1 MLSRPSET
9 GGKLRLL
16 LTGFEPFGGSPVN
29 PSQLAVQALAQ
40 DPLRGFEL
48 HTAILPVSYERAP
61 GILRE
66 ELDRVQ
72 PQAVICLG
80 EAGRR
85 TALSLER
92 FALNL
97 ADAHLPDNT
106 GQQWEDQPVVP
117 DGPAAYFSS
126 LPLKPMQAAVLA
138 AGVPAE
144 LSLTAGLY
152 LCNMVFYTLM
162 HACDQRGWDIPAGF
176 IHVPYLPE
184 QTATLFR
191 EHPERGLVPSM
202 SLETLVC
209 GLRAALVVLRPS
221 SAA

>member
-1 MLSRPSET
+1 MLSKPSET
-9 GGKLRLL
+9 GKNLRLL
-16 LTGFEPFGGSPVN
+16 LTGFEPFGGSPIN
-29 PSQLAVQALAQ
+29 PSQLAVQAMAQ
-40 DPLRGFEL
+40 DPPPGFEL
-48 HTAILPVSYERAP
+48 HTAILPVSYQQAP
-61 GILRE
+61 GTLLAA
-66 ELDRVQ
+66 LDRVQ

-85 TALSLER
+85 MALSLER

-97 ADAHLPDNT
+97 ADARLPDNT
-106 GQQWEDQPVVP
+106 GQQWEDQLVVP
-117 DGPAAYFSS
+117 GGPAAYFSS
-126 LPLKPMQAAVLA
+126 LPLEPMQSAVLA
-138 AGVPAE
+138 AGIPAE

-162 HACDQRGWDIPAGF
+162 HAREQRGWDIPAGF

-184 QTATLFR
+184 QAAALYR

-209 GLRAALVVLRPS
+209 GLRAALAVLRPS
-221 SAA
+221 TTA